1 MPKTIRFHK
10 MQASG
15 NDFVVI
21 DLRKQS
27 LSNLKA
33 FAAKVC
39 PIHTGIGADG
49 VLVIEAS
56 RKADFKARIFNSD
69 GSEAEAC
76 GNGFRCVGRFARDI
90 LKFPAKM
97 QFESVSGLISAEV
110 KKDKVRVQLVQPK
123 VLQENGALS
132 IDSENFAYDFFNT
145 GVPHVVIFS
154 ERLEKANVFEWGRA
168 IRNHKKF
175 APKGT
180 NVNFVQCLFKAGKP
194 AGRGVSRIK
203 VRTYERGVEDET
215 LACGTGSTAS
225 ALAAILKFN
234 MKSPVE
240 VLTRG
245 GEALKVSFEF
255 DNQGLPLKAFLEGGA
270 HVVYEGKI
278 TL

>member
-1 MPKTIRFHK
+1 MAKTIQFHK

-21 DLRKQS
+21 DHRKKS
-27 LSNLKA
+27 ISNLKA

-49 VLVIEAS
+49 VLLIES
-56 RKADFKARIFNSD
+56 SKKADFKARIFNSD

-97 QFESVSGLISAEV
+97 QFESISGVIAAEI
-110 KKDKVRVQLVQPK
+110 KKEKIRVQLIRPQIVK
-123 VLQENGALS
+123 ENGKIS
-132 IDSENFAYDFFNT
+132 ICGKTFDYAFFNT
-145 GVPHVVIFS
+145 GVPHVVIFLD
-154 ERLEKANVFEWGRA
+154 RLERANVFEWGHA
-168 IRNHKKF
+168 IRTHKNF

-180 NVNFVQCLFKAGKP
+180 NVNFVQH
-194 AGRGVSRIK
+194 RGGSKIS

-215 LACGTGSTAS
+215 LACGTGSTAA
-225 ALAAILKFN
+225 ALAAVLKFN
-234 MKSPVE
+234 VKSPVE

-245 GEALKVSFEF
+245 GEVLKVSFEF
-255 DNQGLPLKAFLEGGA
+255 DAAGRPLKAFLEGGA

-278 TL
+278 NL

>member
-1 MPKTIRFHK
+1 MSKVIHFHK

-21 DLRKQS
+21 DHRKKS
-27 LSNLKA
+27 ISNLKA

-49 VLVIEAS
+49 VLVIES
-56 RKADFKARIFNSD
+56 SNKADFKARIFNSD

-76 GNGFRCVGRFARDI
+76 GNGFRCVGRFAHDI

-97 QFESVSGLISAEV
+97 QFESLSGLIAAEV
-110 KKDKVRVQLVQPK
+110 KKDNVRVQLARPQ
-123 VLQENGALS
+123 VLEENGKIS
-132 IDSENFAYDFFNT
+132 VCGKNFDYHFLNT
-145 GVPHVVIFS
+145 GVPHVVIY
-154 ERLEKANVFEWGRA
+154 LDKLDKANVFEWGRA
-168 IRNHKKF
+168 IRTHKKF

-180 NVNFVQCLFKAGKP
+180 NVNFVTR
-194 AGRGVSRIK
+194 RGGSKITI
-203 VRTYERGVEDET
+203 RTYERGVEDET
-215 LACGTGSTAS
+215 LACGTGSTA
-225 ALAAILKFN
+225 AGLAAVLKFN

-245 GEALKVSFEF
+245 GEVLKVSFEF
-255 DNQGLPLKAFLEGGA
+255 DAAGRPLKAFLEGGA

-278 TL
+278 NL

>member
-1 MPKTIRFHK
+1 MSKTIKFHK

-21 DLRKQS
+21 DHRKKFI
-27 LSNLKA
+27 SNLKA

-49 VLVIEAS
+49 VLVIETS
-56 RKADFKARIFNSD
+56 TKADFKARIFNAD

-97 QFESVSGLISAEV
+97 KFESISGVISAEV
-110 KKDKVRVQLVQPK
+110 KKERVRVQLAQPRILEEK
-123 VLQENGALS
+123 GGVSVCGE
-132 IDSENFAYDFFNT
+132 DFDYDFFNT
-145 GVPHVVIFS
+145 GVPHVVIFQD
-154 ERLEKANVFEWGRA
+154 RLEKANVFEWGRA
-168 IRNHKKF
+168 IRSHKKF

-180 NVNFVQCLFKAGKP
+180 NVNFVKH
-194 AGRGVSRIK
+194 RGGSKIT

-225 ALAAILKFN
+225 ALAAVLKFDV
-234 MKSPVE
+234 KSPVE

-245 GEALKVSFEF
+245 GEVLKVSFEF
-255 DNQGLPLKAFLEGGA
+255 DAEGRPLKAFLEGGA